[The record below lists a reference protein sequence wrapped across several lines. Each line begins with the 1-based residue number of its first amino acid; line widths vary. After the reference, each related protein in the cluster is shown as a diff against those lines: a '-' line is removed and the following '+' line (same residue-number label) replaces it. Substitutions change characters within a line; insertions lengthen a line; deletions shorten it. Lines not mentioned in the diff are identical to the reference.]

1 MSTVLQIFFVF
12 ILKNNLPTTKF
23 NCTIYNCKIY
33 SRFTKMHILRQ
44 LRKDAK
50 RTQQQMADVLGITQQ
65 AYAAYENDKS
75 SPPKDVLEKIADF
88 FGVTTDYLLGRE
100 GNTSTASSNSSLVI
114 PEKYRDVLIA
124 CNEGADDLTQ
134 EDIDAIVR
142 FIEFTKNSK
151 KK

>member
-1 MSTVLQIFFVF
+1 
-12 ILKNNLPTTKF
+12 
-23 NCTIYNCKIY
+23 
-33 SRFTKMHILRQ
+33 MHILRQ

-100 GNTSTASSNSSLVI
+100 GNTPTASSNSSLVI

>member
-1 MSTVLQIFFVF
+1 
-12 ILKNNLPTTKF
+12 
-23 NCTIYNCKIY
+23 
-33 SRFTKMHILRQ
+33 MHILRQ